1 MKDTTDKAKDSTKS
15 NFPRK
20 LKIVNKIKTGQD
32 EIGNEFNKYFVD
44 TGPSLGKN
52 IPNRTIP
59 FESFLKRVN
68 ITLTSQSLS
77 INELKDVFFFSK
89 NKQKSWC

>member
-20 LKIVNKIKTGQD
+20 LKIVNKIKSGQD
-32 EIGNEFNKYFVD
+32 EIGNEFNKYVVD
-44 TGPSLGKN
+44 TGPYFGKN

-77 INELKDVFFFSK
+77 INELKDVFLFSE